1 MAENFMNH
9 EKAIFAPVNLCRED
23 GRLNPDAVGWSAEPL
38 FNCNLSGRFPRK
50 KRWNYWCTISEECL
64 FSATISS
71 LDYAGM
77 VFVYFLDFK
86 TNTFIEK
93 TITTPLA
100 KGYNIPQNVGET
112 VIFENRRLSVKLL
125 AEAGGTRILVHS
137 DDFGGMALS
146 ADILVCPPEG
156 HETLNV
162 VIPWNEK
169 TFQFTSKQ
177 SGLPS
182 SGTLTVGNFNYQF
195 KTDDTFSCLDFG
207 RGIWPRKVA
216 WNWATASGI
225 IDGKSF
231 GLNLGGKWTDG
242 TGMTENAVLFDGK
255 LSKISEDVLFTYD
268 LNNIMAPWTI
278 KSRVT
283 DCVDLVFTPFYER
296 VASTNLAVVKSAV
309 HQMVGRFSGTFKP
322 EGKPEI
328 RLSEMLGCAEE
339 HLALW

>member
-125 AEAGGTRILVHS
+125 AEAGGTRILV
-137 DDFGGMALS
+137 
-146 ADILVCPPEG
+146 
-156 HETLNV
+156 
-162 VIPWNEK
+162 
-169 TFQFTSKQ
+169 
-177 SGLPS
+177 
-182 SGTLTVGNFNYQF
+182 
-195 KTDDTFSCLDFG
+195 
-207 RGIWPRKVA
+207 
-216 WNWATASGI
+216 
-225 IDGKSF
+225 
-231 GLNLGGKWTDG
+231 
-242 TGMTENAVLFDGK
+242 
-255 LSKISEDVLFTYD
+255 
-268 LNNIMAPWTI
+268 
-278 KSRVT
+278 
-283 DCVDLVFTPFYER
+283 
-296 VASTNLAVVKSAV
+296 
-309 HQMVGRFSGTFKP
+309 
-322 EGKPEI
+322 
-328 RLSEMLGCAEE
+328 
-339 HLALW
+339 